1 MRRVSPQ
8 GFNSV
13 VRREHDRGTF
23 LRLMIVLLC
32 GLVLAGG
39 FVRATAQHVS
49 AVRFGYRSE
58 ELRRERAQLLEQQR
72 QLHLAMNE
80 IASPAKLERAAREIG
95 LEPARAAQVKI
106 VEANESDRV
115 MPDAPSQERQ
125 SRVVNRR

>member
-1 MRRVSPQ
+1 MRR
-8 GFNSV
+8 
-13 VRREHDRGTF
+13 R
-23 LRLMIVLLC
+23 
-32 GLVLAGG
+32 
-39 FVRATAQHVS
+39 RATAQHVS

-115 MPDAPSQERQ
+115 MPDAPSPSDGAARLGC
-125 SRVVNRR
+125 SLRLS